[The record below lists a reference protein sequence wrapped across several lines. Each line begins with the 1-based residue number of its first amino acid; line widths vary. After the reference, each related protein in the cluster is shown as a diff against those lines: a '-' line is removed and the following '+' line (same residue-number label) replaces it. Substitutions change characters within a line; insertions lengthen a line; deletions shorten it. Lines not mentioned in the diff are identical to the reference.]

1 MPARATRFSVNAH
14 APEGELPI
22 LSRVVP
28 GGFSD
33 GAMGWSPRVC
43 VRAFGGLVVPVLA
56 VPGAKLARAVAL
68 RAFAERVRDFAGPTT
83 DRARVKIAMA
93 STTVSHHEPSRPG
106 CVPAAPARETPAQ
119 PSASCRD
126 RYVSP
131 CSFPRSAIA
140 IVSILRAGPDSS
152 AHVSRGL
159 LPPAR
164 CRLASGLVLS
174 LRLDDRPQTWRAA
187 EDSPVLCCK
196 FPEDHLKASR
206 R

>member
-1 MPARATRFSVNAH
+1 
-14 APEGELPI
+14 
-22 LSRVVP
+22 
-28 GGFSD
+28 
-33 GAMGWSPRVC
+33 MGWSPRVC

-83 DRARVKIAMA
+83 HRARVKIAMA

-119 PSASCRD
+119 ASARPAGTDTSPPAAFQDRPLRSSPSFEPGRTRPRTYHVGSC
-126 RYVSP
+126 
-131 CSFPRSAIA
+131 
-140 IVSILRAGPDSS
+140 
-152 AHVSRGL
+152 
-159 LPPAR
+159 PPAR
-164 CRLASGLVLS
+164 CRLASGFVLS